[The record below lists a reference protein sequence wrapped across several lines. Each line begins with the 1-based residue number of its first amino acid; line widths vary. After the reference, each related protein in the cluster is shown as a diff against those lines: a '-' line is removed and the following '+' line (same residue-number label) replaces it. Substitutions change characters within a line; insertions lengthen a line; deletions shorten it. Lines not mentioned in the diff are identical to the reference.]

1 MINHKPEP
9 MRLTFWVEIVV
20 FLSAY
25 YPLFLILLIRDVK
38 EGGHGIPIGSAEWNL
53 SVTGWG
59 VSLFLVS
66 SVSSLVLAYIMR
78 KLLKRQEG
86 GTAIKVQEADP
97 ISGDML
103 NYTLPFLIGLFAF
116 SYSDWQ
122 SIASLLVFLAFMLAF
137 LHKEQITL
145 LNPML
150 LLMNV
155 RLYKIKYKEAGR
167 ERFCSAFA
175 LCLGSVEASNVTV
188 NIKETAGI
196 TFIYPCGDRT
206 NE

>member
-1 MINHKPEP
+1 
-9 MRLTFWVEIVV
+9 MRLTFWVEVVV

-38 EGGHGIPIGSAEWNL
+38 VGGHGIPIGCTEWNL

-59 VSLFLVS
+59 VSLFFVS
-66 SVSSLVLAYIMR
+66 SISCLALARIMR
-78 KLLKRQEG
+78 RLLTKQEG
-86 GTAIKVQEADP
+86 GTAIKVQEAEP

-155 RLYKIKYKEAGR
+155 RLYKIKYKEVGR

-175 LCLGSVEASNVTV
+175 LCLGHVEASNVTV
-188 NIKETAGI
+188 SIKETAGI
-196 TFIYPCGDRT
+196 TFIYPYRDGA

>member
-9 MRLTFWVEIVV
+9 MRVTFWVEVVV

-38 EGGHGIPIGSAEWNL
+38 EGGGGIPVGLSQWGL

-59 VSLFLVS
+59 VSLFLLS
-66 SVSSLVLAYIMR
+66 SVSCLALAPIMR
-78 KLLKRQEG
+78 RLLTKQEG
-86 GTAIKVQEADP
+86 GTAIKVQEAEP

-122 SIASLLVFLAFMLAF
+122 SIVSLLVFLAFMLAF

-155 RLYKIKYKEAGR
+155 RLYKIKYKEIGR
-167 ERFCSAFA
+167 ERISSVFA
-175 LCLGSVEASNVTV
+175 LCLGAVEASNVTV
-188 NIKETAGI
+188 SIKETAGI
-196 TFIYPCGDRT
+196 MFIYPYGDGA